1 MNPSDMTEHYCVR
14 VAGESLRFSAAHFIT
29 FADGDVEPLHGHD
42 YRVAAEIAAPLGPHG
57 YVIDFLTVERAL
69 KEMIHEL
76 DHRTLLP
83 GRHPVFRVD
92 VRPSEIEVAMGTR
105 RWVLPREDCVL
116 LPIANTT
123 AETIAGHLA
132 RGLYTKLAERAAQ
145 PPASVRVEVHES
157 PGFAGVCTL
166 NSTDSDPP
174 TSCST
179 WRS

>member
-1 MNPSDMTEHYCVR
+1 MTEHYCVR

-29 FADGDVEPLHGHD
+29 FAEGDVEPLHGHD

-57 YVIDFLTVERAL
+57 YVVDFLAVERAL
-69 KEMIHEL
+69 KELIHDL

-83 GRHPVFRVD
+83 ERHPEFRTE
-92 VRPSEIEVAMGTR
+92 VRAAEIEVALGTR

-116 LPIANTT
+116 LPIPNTT
-123 AETIAGHLA
+123 AEAIAGHLA
-132 RGLYTKLAERAAQ
+132 RGLYANLTEHAAQ
-145 PPASVRVEVHES
+145 PPACVRVEVHES

-166 NSTDSDPP
+166 NSTASGPL
-174 TSCST
+174 TSCSA